1 MPGTPRP
8 VRGTARRTPTGR
20 PATRL
25 PPVLAVDARRAG
37 RAPYRTMAPMITVST
52 DGSCLRNPGGAIG
65 WAWANHDGTSASGGA
80 PSGTNQVAELTA
92 VLEAVRAHPGP
103 EPLRIEADSQYAIK
117 CSSEW
122 VHGWRRRGWRTASG
136 GPVQNL
142 ALVQAIDQAIRERT
156 GPVTF
161 SWVRGHRG
169 DRFNERADEL
179 AGIAARAARA
189 GTLPPPP
196 TPAPPTPTP
205 TVDSEATA
213 PTVDSEATAP
223 TVDAAVVPGPS
234 ADTRSNPGLVGNPP
248 AEPVLVPASAAG
260 TRSNPGLVGMDPL
273 F

>member
-1 MPGTPRP
+1 
-8 VRGTARRTPTGR
+8 
-20 PATRL
+20 
-25 PPVLAVDARRAG
+25 
-37 RAPYRTMAPMITVST
+37 MITVST

-80 PSGTNQVAELTA
+80 TSGTNQIAELTA
-92 VLEAVRAHPGP
+92 VLEAIRAHPGP

-122 VHGWRRRGWRTASG
+122 VHNWRRRGWRTASG

-142 ALVQAIDQAIRERT
+142 ALVQAIDRAISERT

-179 AGIAARAARA
+179 AGIAARAARS
-189 GTLPPPP
+189 GTL
-196 TPAPPTPTP
+196 PTPTP
-205 TVDSEATA
+205 SPATTLPPA
-213 PTVDSEATAP
+213 PTRAPSPPVLDPAVAPAVTTETLSNPGLARTTAADP
-223 TVDAAVVPGPS
+223 VVAPAVR
-234 ADTRSNPGLVGNPP
+234 ADTRSNPGLD
-248 AEPVLVPASAAG
+248 
-260 TRSNPGLVGMDPL
+260 MDPL